1 MPVLQYRKSKI
12 EEFLKECTGWSC
24 MQIICLLGYSGLV
37 TFIFSTCS
45 WFELCQIDVS
55 LLLLFSFYF

>member
-24 MQIICLLGYSGLV
+24 MQIICLIGYSGLV
-37 TFIFSTCS
+37 TFLFSTCS

-55 LLLLFSFYF
+55 